1 MELEVKIRKKLR
13 GFDLA
18 VEFSVRDEVL
28 ALLGASGCGKSMTL
42 KCIAGIEKP
51 DEGRI
56 LLNGRT
62 LFDSEKG
69 VNLAPQKRRVGYLFQ
84 DYALF
89 PNMTV
94 AENITFSARGTKEE
108 KRKLLE
114 RELARFS
121 LAGLENSYPHELS
134 GGQKQRTAFA
144 RILASDAELLL
155 LDEPFSALD
164 SYLRWQLELEL
175 LHLFD
180 DYGRAAVL
188 VSHDRG
194 EAYRLADRIA
204 VLSSG
209 ALESLGTKH
218 ALFEQPGTL
227 AATLL
232 TGCKNISRARRTAE
246 HELFAEDWQITLYSA
261 APVPENLRYV
271 GIRAHFF
278 SLREEAA
285 ENTPRMEA
293 VQIIEDAFSYLVM
306 AKKADSDAALVRW
319 EIEKIAW
326 QGLGQKKFYLHFP
339 ADRLILLER

>member
-18 VEFSVRDEVL
+18 VEFSVQDEVL

-51 DEGRI
+51 DEGQIR
-56 LLNGRT
+56 LNGRT

-121 LAGLENSYPHELS
+121 LAELEDSYPKELS

-180 DYGRAAVL
+180 DYGRAAIL

-194 EAYRLADRIA
+194 EAYRLADHIA
-204 VLSSG
+204 VLNRG
-209 ALESLGTKH
+209 ALESFGTKH

-232 TGCKNISRARRTAE
+232 TGCKNISRAHRTGE
-246 HELFAEDWQITLYSA
+246 HELFAEDWQIALHSV

-278 SLREEAA
+278 SLCEGEA

-306 AKKADSDAALVRW
+306 AKKADSDAAPVRW

-326 QGLGQKKFYLHFP
+326 QGLGLKEFYLHFP

>member
-18 VEFSVRDEVL
+18 VEFSVQDEVL

-121 LAGLENSYPHELS
+121 LAGLEDSYPKELS

-155 LDEPFSALD
+155 LD
-164 SYLRWQLELEL
+164 
-175 LHLFD
+175 
-180 DYGRAAVL
+180 
-188 VSHDRG
+188 
-194 EAYRLADRIA
+194 
-204 VLSSG
+204 
-209 ALESLGTKH
+209 
-218 ALFEQPGTL
+218 
-227 AATLL
+227 
-232 TGCKNISRARRTAE
+232 
-246 HELFAEDWQITLYSA
+246 
-261 APVPENLRYV
+261 
-271 GIRAHFF
+271 
-278 SLREEAA
+278 
-285 ENTPRMEA
+285 
-293 VQIIEDAFSYLVM
+293 
-306 AKKADSDAALVRW
+306 
-319 EIEKIAW
+319 
-326 QGLGQKKFYLHFP
+326 
-339 ADRLILLER
+339 

>member
-18 VEFSVRDEVL
+18 VEFSVQDEVL

-51 DEGRI
+51 DEGQIR
-56 LLNGRT
+56 LNGRT

-69 VNLAPQKRRVGYLFQ
+69 VNLAPQERRVGYLFQ

-121 LAGLENSYPHELS
+121 LAGLEYSYPKELS

-180 DYGRAAVL
+180 DYGRAAIL

-194 EAYRLADRIA
+194 EAYRLADHIA
-204 VLSSG
+204 VLNRG
-209 ALESLGTKH
+209 ALESFGTKH

-232 TGCKNISRARRTAE
+232 TGCKNISRARRTGE
-246 HELFAEDWQITLYSA
+246 HELFAEDWQIALHSV
-261 APVPENLRYV
+261 APVPENLSYV

-278 SLREEAA
+278 SLCEGEA
-285 ENTPRMEA
+285 ENMPRMEA

-306 AKKADSDAALVRW
+306 AKKADSDAAPVRW

-326 QGLGQKKFYLHFP
+326 QGLGLKEFYLHFP

>member
-51 DEGRI
+51 DEGQIR
-56 LLNGRT
+56 LNGRT

-121 LAGLENSYPHELS
+121 LAGLEDSYPKELS

-180 DYGRAAVL
+180 DYGRAAIL

-194 EAYRLADRIA
+194 EAYRLADHIA
-204 VLSSG
+204 VLNRG
-209 ALESLGTKH
+209 ALESFGTKH
-218 ALFEQPGTL
+218 ALFACGT
-227 AATLL
+227 
-232 TGCKNISRARRTAE
+232 
-246 HELFAEDWQITLYSA
+246 
-261 APVPENLRYV
+261 
-271 GIRAHFF
+271 
-278 SLREEAA
+278 
-285 ENTPRMEA
+285 
-293 VQIIEDAFSYLVM
+293 
-306 AKKADSDAALVRW
+306 
-319 EIEKIAW
+319 
-326 QGLGQKKFYLHFP
+326 
-339 ADRLILLER
+339 

>member
-51 DEGRI
+51 DEGQIR
-56 LLNGRT
+56 LNGRT

-121 LAGLENSYPHELS
+121 LAELEDSYPKELS

-180 DYGRAAVL
+180 DYGRAAIL

-194 EAYRLADRIA
+194 EAYRLADHIA
-204 VLSSG
+204 VLNRG
-209 ALESLGTKH
+209 TLESLGTKH

-232 TGCKNISRARRTAE
+232 TGCKNISRAHRTGE
-246 HELFAEDWQITLYSA
+246 HELFAEDWQIALHSA
-261 APVPENLRYV
+261 APVPENLSYV

-278 SLREEAA
+278 SLCEGEA

-306 AKKADSDAALVRW
+306 AKKADSDAAPVRW

-326 QGLGQKKFYLHFP
+326 QGLGLKEFYLHFP